1 MSSFTGLAAFLRRAL
16 PSSDGAEIPHS
27 ATIITGIEPGVVFCR
42 FLGGIFP
49 SQLQMVASAWL
60 TLRSMQ
66 NIYGGKQLAASFRT
80 VRQNTIQVAE
90 DIPEE
95 KYNFTPAEG
104 ARSVEQ
110 ALAHIAVSTR
120 MWQEAHSSGTTNMH
134 EYDWATAFVELESE
148 EKKKRSKK
156 ELVDL
161 LKNEGERFA
170 RFLEGLSDDKLAEQI
185 TEDPSQPTK
194 SRLEALMSAKEHEMH
209 CRGQLMLMER
219 MLGIVPHLTRK
230 YAEMERAM
238 REAAEKKTGRTARA

>member
-1 MSSFTGLAAFLRRAL
+1 MCAECFGAF
-16 PSSDGAEIPHS
+16 
-27 ATIITGIEPGVVFCR
+27 V
-42 FLGGIFP
+42 
-49 SQLQMVASAWL
+49 WL
-60 TLRSMQ
+60 TLGSMQ
-66 NIYGGKQLAASFRT
+66 NIYGAKQLAASFRT

-90 DIPEE
+90 DIPED
-95 KYNFTPAEG
+95 KYSFTPAEG

-120 MWQEAHSSGTTNMH
+120 MWQEAHASGTTKMH
-134 EYDWATAFVELESE
+134 EYDWATAFVEIEAE

-161 LKNEGERFA
+161 LKNEGERFT
-170 RFLEGLSDDKLAEQI
+170 RFLEELSDDKLAEQI

-230 YAEMERAM
+230 YAEMEREM
-238 REAAEKKTGRTARA
+238 REAAEKKTERTARA

>member
-1 MSSFTGLAAFLRRAL
+1 MRY
-16 PSSDGAEIPHS
+16 SD
-27 ATIITGIEPGVVFCR
+27 
-42 FLGGIFP
+42 
-49 SQLQMVASAWL
+49 L
-60 TLRSMQ
+60 TYAKGMQ
-66 NIYGGKQLAASFRT
+66 NIYGAKQLAASFRT

-95 KYNFTPAEG
+95 KYSFTPAEG

-120 MWQEAHSSGTTNMH
+120 MFQEAHASGTTNMQ
-134 EYDWATAFVELESE
+134 EYDWATAFAELEAE
-148 EKKKRSKK
+148 EKRKRSKK

-161 LKNEGERFA
+161 LKNEGERFT

-209 CRGQLMLMER
+209 CRGQLMLIER

-230 YAEMERAM
+230 YAEMEREM
-238 REAAEKKTGRTARA
+238 REAAEKKTGRT

>member
-1 MSSFTGLAAFLRRAL
+1 MQSSY
-16 PSSDGAEIPHS
+16 GA
-27 ATIITGIEPGVVFCR
+27 
-42 FLGGIFP
+42 
-49 SQLQMVASAWL
+49 
-60 TLRSMQ
+60 
-66 NIYGGKQLAASFRT
+66 KQLAASFRT

-95 KYNFTPAEG
+95 KYSFTPAEG

-110 ALAHIAVSTR
+110 ALAHIAFSTR
-120 MWQEAHSSGTTNMH
+120 MWQEAHASGTTKMQ
-134 EYDWATAFVELESE
+134 EYDWATAFSELEAE

-161 LKNEGERFA
+161 LKNDGERFA

-230 YAEMERAM
+230 YAEMEREM

>member
-1 MSSFTGLAAFLRRAL
+1 
-16 PSSDGAEIPHS
+16 
-27 ATIITGIEPGVVFCR
+27 
-42 FLGGIFP
+42 
-49 SQLQMVASAWL
+49 
-60 TLRSMQ
+60 MQ
-66 NIYGGKQLAASFRT
+66 TIYGAKQLAASFRT

-90 DIPEE
+90 DIPED
-95 KYNFTPAEG
+95 KYGFTPAEG
-104 ARSVEQ
+104 TRSVEQ
-110 ALAHIAVSTR
+110 ALAHIAISTR
-120 MWQEAHSSGTTNMH
+120 MWQEPHASGTTSMH
-134 EYDWATAFVELESE
+134 EYDWATAFVEFEAE

-170 RFLEGLSDDKLAEQI
+170 RFLEELSDDKLAEQI

-230 YAEMERAM
+230 YAEMERQM
-238 REAAEKKTGRTARA
+238 REAAKTKTGRTAPA

>member
-1 MSSFTGLAAFLRRAL
+1 
-16 PSSDGAEIPHS
+16 
-27 ATIITGIEPGVVFCR
+27 
-42 FLGGIFP
+42 
-49 SQLQMVASAWL
+49 
-60 TLRSMQ
+60 MQ
-66 NIYGGKQLAASFRT
+66 NVYGAKQLAASFRT

-95 KYNFTPAEG
+95 KYSFTPAEG

-120 MWQEAHSSGTTNMH
+120 MWQEAHASGTTKMQ
-134 EYDWATAFVELESE
+134 EYDWATAFAELEAE

-230 YAEMERAM
+230 YAEMEREM

>member
-1 MSSFTGLAAFLRRAL
+1 
-16 PSSDGAEIPHS
+16 
-27 ATIITGIEPGVVFCR
+27 
-42 FLGGIFP
+42 
-49 SQLQMVASAWL
+49 
-60 TLRSMQ
+60 MQ
-66 NIYGGKQLAASFRT
+66 NIYGAKQLAASFRT
-80 VRQNTIQVAE
+80 VRENTIQVAE

-95 KYNFTPAEG
+95 KYSFTPAAG

-110 ALAHIAVSTR
+110 ALAHIAFSTK
-120 MWQEAHSSGTTNMH
+120 MWREAHALGTTNMH
-134 EYDWATAFVELESE
+134 EYDWAAAFIELDSE

-161 LKNEGERFA
+161 LKTEGERFA
-170 RFLEGLSDDKLAEQI
+170 RFLGELSDDQLAEQI

-230 YAEMERAM
+230 YAEMEREM
-238 REAAEKKTGRTARA
+238 REAAEKKTGRTAQA